1 MGHLVLR
8 NEDDREQLRSLVAQ
22 LDLAKPWEFSWGRE
36 KKHRSLNQ
44 NALMHKW
51 FGIIA
56 DEIGDDRESVK
67 HDYKMMFLGKIE
79 RVSHVTGE
87 VMMEPRST
95 SDLSAAE
102 CSEFMNKVQ
111 AHATSQ
117 LGILLPAEG
126 Y

>member
-1 MGHLVLR
+1 MGHLLVR
-8 NEDDREQLRSLVAQ
+8 NEDDRQQLRSLVAQ

-44 NALMHKW
+44 NALLHKW

-56 DEIGDDRESVK
+56 DEIGNDRESVK
-67 HDYKMMFLGKIE
+67 RDYKKMFLPSIE
-79 RVSHVTGE
+79 HISRITGE
-87 VMMEPRST
+87 VTMEPMHT
-95 SDLSAAE
+95 SDLE
-102 CSEFMNKVQ
+102 TPEFSEFMNKVQ